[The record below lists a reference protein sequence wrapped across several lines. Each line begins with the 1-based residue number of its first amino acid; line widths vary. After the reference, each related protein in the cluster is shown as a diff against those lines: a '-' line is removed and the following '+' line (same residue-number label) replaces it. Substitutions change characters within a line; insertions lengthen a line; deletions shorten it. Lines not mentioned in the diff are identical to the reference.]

1 MAKKKKYGITDA
13 MEDAGTLLFGGVGTL
28 VAKKIAEATQN
39 HLSNDSDDDADDT
52 ENNEP
57 SLIKKAFEAYNND
70 DYEEALEYAK
80 QGKDEFKPFYYYKLC
95 GDCHYFIWSKYD
107 DELDEKK
114 ELLEGVDEN
123 DSRWKKLQ
131 PLRDK
136 VESERSKA
144 EDNYRECIRLIQDED
159 EVDPDEIARI
169 FIGLSFVAEDL
180 TDKRRFTIIGAAH
193 KDLKASGV
201 EEYNRLTDGLLK
213 FYNFWYDV
221 YIDLKKT
228 GDWSRHSDKPSD
240 PIARQEDWEDL
251 LKNHLFS
258 GQEYSS
264 RQFIYIAKDVNSL
277 IGCYSDTIERL
288 FTIDKLPKELKFPIG
303 HPQPNSLYY
312 AHPAKK
318 GFYLPVDSADKEL
331 FDDKVRDFIR
341 LAQCLGATRI
351 EFKSLKGRK
360 VSEGTT
366 TSLGIEVGGEYKKVG
381 GNVGYENSR
390 GRQNEQSGQYGKTVV
405 YEFNPRKL
413 PYLPDENEWLAVDRD
428 WQNLVKTRAEG
439 GQTHYSVKISSRE
452 TMSVSEERMDAVNVD
467 FNAFLVKGHV
477 NVKTGKSH
485 SFSREEETVWE
496 ISVDFKPLQDYN
508 MNDNQLDALETK
520 ILEELD
526 DVKNNAAPKPA
537 RERPFLMKI
546 DNVYEVEGRGTIAA
560 GCIERGTIHVGDTV
574 CLSKGKTSVLATIGG
589 VKMFNKIL
597 DEGEAGDDADLIL
610 KGVSKSTVK
619 VGMTITI
626 AEDVPPIDDDD
637 EVIEA
642 EKTSKFSDAEQ
653 EYLDNLKDFLED
665 DAEITPRERKMLDR
679 IRQNLGISEERAKE
693 LEESLK
699 PQLTEDEQEY
709 LDMYREYAE
718 KGEITEKERNR
729 LNKFA
734 AALGISEERIK
745 QLEA

>member
-1 MAKKKKYGITDA
+1 MAKKKNYGWKDAALDAATLATGGLGGLLVKKGAEWGIGLFTD
-13 MEDAGTLLFGGVGTL
+13 
-28 VAKKIAEATQN
+28 
-39 HLSNDSDDDADDT
+39 DSDEDSDDT
-52 ENNEP
+52 ENHVPTLVEQA
-57 SLIKKAFEAYNND
+57 IDAWRND
-70 DYEEALEYAK
+70 NYEEALHLAK
-80 QGKDEFKPFYYYKLC
+80 QGKDDFNPFRYNYIC
-95 GDCHYFIWSKYD
+95 GDCHFNIWSKYD
-107 DELDEKK
+107 DELTEKE

-123 DSRWKKLQ
+123 DSRWKKLK

-144 EDNYRECIRLIQDED
+144 EEYFRECISLMQDEED
-159 EVDPDEIARI
+159 VDDYIADI
-169 FIGLSFVAEDL
+169 FGKLSYVAEEIK
-180 TDKRRFTIIGAAH
+180 DKRRFAILSATNEN
-193 KDLKASGV
+193 LKEHAV
-201 EEYNRLTDGLLK
+201 ECFISDTDFLFK
-213 FYNFWYDV
+213 FYDENYDIF
-221 YIDLKKT
+221 IDRKKN
-228 GDWSRHSDKPSD
+228 G
-240 PIARQEDWEDL
+240 ARQEEWNEL
-251 LKNHLFS
+251 LKDRLFS

-264 RQFIYIAKDVNSL
+264 RQFIYIGKDVNSL
-277 IGCYSDTIERL
+277 IGCYSETIEWL
-288 FTIDKLPKELKFPIG
+288 FTIDKLPKELKFPMG

-312 AHPAKK
+312 AHPAKR

-331 FDDKVRDFIR
+331 FDDKVRDFVR

-351 EFKSLKGRK
+351 EFKSLKGRN

-366 TSLGIEVGGEYKKVG
+366 TTLGIEVGGEYKKIG

-390 GRQNEQSGQYGKTVV
+390 SRQSSQAGQYSKTVV
-405 YEFNPRKL
+405 HELNPRKL
-413 PYLPDENEWLAVDRD
+413 PYLPDENEWLAVDKD
-428 WQNLVKTRAEG
+428 WQNLVKTRVEG

-520 ILEELD
+520 ILDELD

-537 RERPFLMKI
+537 KERPFLMKI
-546 DNVYEVEGRGTIAA
+546 DDVYEVEGRGTIAA

-626 AEDVPPIDDDD
+626 AEDALPVDDDD

-653 EYLDNLKDFLED
+653 QYLDNLKEFLED
-665 DAEITPRERKMLDR
+665 DAEIIPRERKMLDR
-679 IRQNLGISEERAKE
+679 IRQSLGISEERAKE
-693 LEESLK
+693 LETSLK

-709 LDMYREYAE
+709 LDMYREYAAE
-718 KGEITEKERNR
+718 GEITDKQRNR
-729 LNKFA
+729 LKKFA
-734 AALGISEERIK
+734 SALSISEQRIK
-745 QLEA
+745 ELEK